1 MNKDIIKKKSKD
13 SFKILKHTATNFW
26 SNDPV
31 SMAGTTAYFAIFSIA
46 PILIIIISVFGF
58 FTDDEVISSKLF
70 SELDGLIGSDST
82 KLLRAAIENYEIADN
97 GLLGV
102 IIGGVIFLVSATTLF
117 GIMQNSINYIW
128 RVKVKSKL
136 KQNILKLL
144 RDRLFSFGMI
154 LSLGFVVLVSLI
166 VDASLEIIREFIS
179 SKLHADFDYL
189 VNAANLILSV
199 LIISAIF
206 ALIFRYLPDVKVKW
220 SAAWFGAAFAAV
232 MFFIGKYIIGF
243 IIGQSQLGAVYGAA
257 SSFVIILLWIYFVSI
272 IFYFGVE
279 ITKQFSKYYKHNN
292 VPLNFAIPF
301 EISTTAEGEKIKKE
315 KETDKNK

>member
-1 MNKDIIKKKSKD
+1 MNKNRLIKKSKD
-13 SFKILKHTATNFW
+13 SFKVLKHTATNFW

-70 SELDGLIGSDST
+70 SELNGLIGNDST
-82 KLLRAAIENYEIADN
+82 KLLKAAIENYEIADN
-97 GLLGV
+97 GLIGA

-117 GIMQNSINYIW
+117 SIMQNSINYIW
-128 RVKVKSKL
+128 RIKVKSKL

-166 VDASLEIIREFIS
+166 VDASLELIREFIS
-179 SKLHADFDYL
+179 SQLHADFNYL
-189 VNAANLILSV
+189 VNAANLVISV
-199 LIISAIF
+199 VIISAIF
-206 ALIFRYLPDVKVKW
+206 ALIFRFLPDVKVKW
-220 SAAWFGAAFAAV
+220 SASWFGAAFAAI

-257 SSFVIILLWIYFVSI
+257 SSFVIILLWIYYVSI

-279 ITKQFSKYYKHNN
+279 ITKQFSKYYKHDNE
-292 VPLNFAIPF
+292 PLNFAVPF
-301 EISTTAEGEKIKKE
+301 EISTTAENDKTKSDKE
-315 KETDKNK
+315 KNK

>member
-1 MNKDIIKKKSKD
+1 MNKDALIQKSKD
-13 SFKILKHTATNFW
+13 SLKILKHTATNFMT
-26 SNDPV
+26 NDPV

-58 FTDDEVISSKLF
+58 FTDDEIIRSKLF
-70 SELDGLIGSDST
+70 SELNGLIGSDSSE
-82 KLLRAAIENYEIADN
+82 LLQTAIDNYEIAGN
-97 GLLGV
+97 SIIGA
-102 IIGGVIFLVSATTLF
+102 IIGGVIFLISATTLF

-154 LSLGFVVLVSLI
+154 LSLGFVVLASLI
-166 VDASLEIIREFIS
+166 IDAFLQIIHEFIS
-179 SKLHADFDYL
+179 SSLHADFAKL
-189 VNAANLILSV
+189 VIIANFILSLV
-199 LIISAIF
+199 IITAVFAI
-206 ALIFRYLPDVKVKW
+206 IFRFLPDVKVRW
-220 SAAWFGAAFAAV
+220 NASWFGAGFAAI

-257 SSFVIILLWIYFVSI
+257 SSFVIILVWIYYVSI

-279 ITKQFSKYYKHNN
+279 ITRQFSKYYKHANE
-292 VPLNFAIPF
+292 PLNFAVPF
-301 EISTTAEGEKIKKE
+301 EISTKTEE
-315 KETDKNK
+315 

>member
-1 MNKDIIKKKSKD
+1 
-13 SFKILKHTATNFW
+13 
-26 SNDPV
+26 
-31 SMAGTTAYFAIFSIA
+31 
-46 PILIIIISVFGF
+46 
-58 FTDDEVISSKLF
+58 
-70 SELDGLIGSDST
+70 
-82 KLLRAAIENYEIADN
+82 
-97 GLLGV
+97 
-102 IIGGVIFLVSATTLF
+102 
-117 GIMQNSINYIW
+117 MQNSINYIW

-232 MFFIGKYIIGF
+232 MFYGNILSDYHR
-243 IIGQSQLGAVYGAA
+243 QSQLGAVYGAA

-279 ITKQFSKYYKHNN
+279 ITKTIFQKYYKHDN
-292 VPLNFAIPF
+292 VPLKFCD
-301 EISTTAEGEKIKKE
+301 TL
-315 KETDKNK
+315 